1 MAEGVPDDSVETAG
15 SVDLS
20 PEWEAV
26 QSMGR
31 KRRECAAV
39 VHEHYIYTFGGIDGR
54 GVNNTLET
62 VERLDVSTWRWESV
76 ESMHS
81 KRRGCATVV
90 VGEHIYAIGGYDGN
104 TSLET
109 VERMNVSTGHWE
121 MVESMHSK
129 RRACAAV
136 VHGLHIYA
144 IGGFDGY
151 NTLET
156 VERMNVSTGQW
167 EAVEKM
173 HSKRFACAAAVDGQ
187 HIYAI
192 GGYDISNVLQTV
204 ERLDLYTG
212 QWEDVESMRSKR
224 WACAAVVHGQHIYV
238 VGGYDGSDNLE
249 TMERMQ
255 VSTGRWEV
263 VKSMPSKRRECA
275 AVVQGLHIYA
285 IGGYDGGNS
294 LDTVVRIHVSSEQ
307 WELVESMHSKRG
319 GCAAAVQGHHIYAIG
334 GIDGRNVLQTVERL
348 DVLSGQWEAVMSM
361 HSKRRGCAAV
371 VHGQHLYAIGGFDDN
386 NTLET
391 VERMDVLTERW
402 EEVGSMRSQRLA
414 CAAVVHGEH
423 IYAIGGFD
431 DTNILGT
438 VERLDVSTGQWETV
452 ESMLSTRYG
461 CAAVVHWPH
470 IYAIGGFNGDNT
482 LGTVERM
489 DMLSGRWEA
498 VGSLKSKRGGCAAVV
513 EGGRIHAIGGYD
525 DNNILETVECMEVS
539 TGRWEEMG
547 SMRSKRLSC
556 GAVVHG
562 QHIYAIGGQ
571 GNRTGINSLDTAER
585 YLIPVDTPT
594 VSDGAHAAQP
604 TSVEALQP
612 GQPVDVEPG
621 CTPEPS
627 SAPLLPV
634 VSPFVSLGVLYHEL
648 CTNRGL
654 PAQRGTSVGAS
665 GIPADLHG
673 LLERLESHT
682 VRGPA
687 GSLRSE
693 ALKVQQDR
701 WAAAQR
707 AVRVATSGLEAGI
720 AQLPEEVRQA
730 GRHRDCIRVELACV
744 LQEALRQGEEW
755 WAAAGGLREH
765 LHSLQKQIEKWHAA
779 LRTAGAQGTQTR
791 AMDAEE
797 ATQNGVPAA
806 SLPAGGGEAL
816 TAFQAWQ
823 QDRYGG
829 AAQLAEASDGAVAAV
844 RAQFQALFDFPG
856 IAAPFTAPSASMA
869 LAAALQGAQAA
880 LEAERKHQERQED
893 PPPREGIVAAGMA
906 ALAEL
911 QAEEAAVS
919 RLAAM
924 QSLLEELR
932 GAEEAVREGRV
943 AAAAGE
949 IRAANRQLRKQR
961 LHLGELRRAHERHL
975 LELEEEAE
983 EAPGEDL
990 DRSVVEEASA
1000 QVTAK
1005 KAEVEAAQQ
1014 RVHAATSTLVRLERQ
1029 FPEVICHM
1037 EHGVPPELLPLWRPD
1052 WQKEDFVEYNLQT
1065 RQGTRHEVWRARDA
1079 LGQQF
1084 AVKEYPISQDDPG
1097 ALKVLWREASLL
1109 HRVRHPAIAPILA
1122 LFLSHQAGNANVY
1135 GLQMP
1140 WFEHGQLDE
1149 WLTAQEPGEGAVR
1162 RGMLRVLEAVAHLH
1176 RARVLHCDIKPANI
1190 LVDSAGRPHLLDFDI
1205 SVDATTRT
1213 SVTYLQE
1220 TTLRGA
1226 RGTEGYMAPE
1236 MARTGPTPATDMF
1249 AFGVTLAA
1257 VAPPEEQCG
1266 AELCELLQALTS
1278 EDPAAR
1284 PSASEA
1290 CQHPY
1295 FTPVWE
1301 WKREEMRQCCM
1312 RLEHSACGGARH
1324 SLSGGVECANR
1335 FGAPHF
1341 VCARCLAAHALQV
1354 CEERDGRVRCPC
1366 SGDPSTG
1373 CESCDYTDLEL
1384 AQHLRPAEYERYIHQ
1399 RQQALRESMQQEV
1412 QAQQAEVVRQ
1422 EMVRL
1427 RECKLCLS
1435 AEANAIFMD

>member
-779 LRTAGAQGTQTR
+779 LRTA
-791 AMDAEE
+791 
-797 ATQNGVPAA
+797 ATVKD
-806 SLPAGGGEAL
+806 GGG
-816 TAFQAWQ
+816 
-823 QDRYGG
+823 GG
-829 AAQLAEASDGAVAAV
+829 PHQKLAEASDGAVAAV

-1149 WLTAQEPGEGAVR
+1149 WLTAQEPGEGAV
-1162 RGMLRVLEAVAHLH
+1162 
-1176 RARVLHCDIKPANI
+1176 
-1190 LVDSAGRPHLLDFDI
+1190 
-1205 SVDATTRT
+1205 
-1213 SVTYLQE
+1213 
-1220 TTLRGA
+1220 
-1226 RGTEGYMAPE
+1226 
-1236 MARTGPTPATDMF
+1236 
-1249 AFGVTLAA
+1249 
-1257 VAPPEEQCG
+1257 
-1266 AELCELLQALTS
+1266 
-1278 EDPAAR
+1278 
-1284 PSASEA
+1284 
-1290 CQHPY
+1290 
-1295 FTPVWE
+1295 
-1301 WKREEMRQCCM
+1301 
-1312 RLEHSACGGARH
+1312 
-1324 SLSGGVECANR
+1324 
-1335 FGAPHF
+1335 
-1341 VCARCLAAHALQV
+1341 

-1422 EMVRL
+1422 EMTVTSFKKETKNSAMLESYRKCSAGTSIDSEQKKPL
-1427 RECKLCLS
+1427 GSSAPDDVHLIAGALVVSAPATDPAPDPANKGKPREAALLELS
-1435 AEANAIFMD
+1435 SSGPDDEVGRTGTAGEEVGGLLASCQQIRQQIRPQQKGKNEKSNGASKCQAPSGIGGASTSKGIIRCAF